1 MCQRSTTCSHVTSFY
16 WLFSKDYLFQA
27 RGDTKGGSFKKMAN
41 LSIYLNWSQTFSAMR
56 HRNFRLFFWGQLVS
70 VIGVWMQSTAQQ
82 WLVYRITGSQ
92 TSLGM
97 ITFINFLPVLLFSL
111 FMGVVT
117 DQFSRRK
124 LLVLTQSWFMLLAG
138 VLALLTWMNIVQY
151 WHILLLSFLL
161 GFGNALDM
169 PARQAFVVELVDG
182 DKRDVM
188 NAISVNSALFNIAR
202 IVGPAIGGLVVAAF
216 GEAPAFAINALSYIA
231 VIFALLLMQL
241 SPQTQEPS
249 RANPIEKMK
258 YGFGYIYGEKDILGL
273 VVLVAVFSMVGFGP
287 LTLVPVFAKDILY
300 IGADGFGHLLSWQGV
315 GALIGAFLL
324 IVFGDRFHKGKLL
337 LASRVLL
344 GPAVIALAL
353 SRTPWLSMLIM
364 ALLGYS
370 LITQLV
376 LTNTLIQSIVP
387 DELRGRVLSAYTWAL
402 GGFFPLGSLM
412 VGFLGDQ
419 IGAPAAAILSGI
431 GCLLLIIFNIIVFPS
446 IQKLD

>member
-1 MCQRSTTCSHVTSFY
+1 MIHFRPGAIPQEIYFR
-16 WLFSKDYLFQA
+16 
-27 RGDTKGGSFKKMAN
+27 KMAN
-41 LSIYLNWSQTFSAMR
+41 ISLSLNWSQTFSAMR

-70 VIGVWMQSTAQQ
+70 VVGIWMQSTAQQ

-92 TSLGM
+92 ASLGM
-97 ITFINFLPVLLFSL
+97 VTFINFLPVLLFSL

-117 DQFSRRK
+117 DQFSRRN
-124 LLVLTQSWFMLLAG
+124 LLVLTQTWFMLMAG
-138 VLALLTWMNIVQY
+138 ILALLTWMGIVQY

-169 PARQAFVVELVDG
+169 PARQAFVVEMVDG

-202 IVGPAIGGLVVAAF
+202 IIGPAIGGLVVAAF
-216 GEAPAFAINALSYIA
+216 GEAPAFTINALSYLA
-231 VIFALLLMQL
+231 VIFALLLMKL
-241 SPQTQEPS
+241 SPQTVEPS
-249 RANPIEKMK
+249 RANPLEKMK
-258 YGFGYIYGEKDILGL
+258 YGFRYIFGEKDILGL
-273 VVLVAVFSMVGFGP
+273 VVLVAIFSMVGFGP
-287 LTLVPVFAKDILY
+287 LTLVPVFAKDILD

-337 LASRVLL
+337 LVSRVLL
-344 GPAVIALAL
+344 GPAVIGLAI

-419 IGAPAAAILSGI
+419 IGAPAAAIISGI
-431 GCLLLIIFNIIVFPS
+431 GCLLLIIFNLIAFPS
-446 IQKLD
+446 IQKLT